1 MSKSKLKNS
10 FLNFI
15 LFLMSMLVTFLIL
28 NFILIK
34 ITPQK
39 IFPRPL
45 AASLPNTL
53 LTFYPDT
60 YSKKN
65 MENYTAVLGN
75 SASQGNG
82 DAYLSGLDNYS
93 ISHHLHDKNKENYL
107 IFGRAGFHSI
117 DAVVNLIKVHR
128 FSNDSFMIKNL
139 NKPKSITFFFY
150 EGTNLVWNYGKY
162 KRNVKK
168 NENIS
173 SYTSRQ
179 INKNLKT
186 TFLEKL
192 CNHFPLLSFL
202 GAFLEDF
209 GKLFNEILSSKNF
222 KEVLSSI
229 TDRIKK
235 LFGFYIVLNDRKENN
250 LTWTNS
256 LSDHKNIK
264 NIRPIQGASETL
276 NKDQIL
282 IGLEI
287 FYESLKQAKSWSNAK
302 NIQIIYIPSA
312 ITAYNWN
319 EPIIY
324 EFQALS
330 PKSKDEVKSTT
341 NKKNSLKNIF
351 IREEIKNFSKKN
363 NIIFLDPSDILFEK
377 GKNKVLHGPLDWG
390 HLNYE
395 GYKVVSDFIIEETFK
410 K

>member
-1 MSKSKLKNS
+1 MSKSKLKDS

-45 AASLPNTL
+45 AGSLPNTL

-65 MENYTAVLGN
+65 MQNYTAVLGN
-75 SASQGNG
+75 SAAQGNG
-82 DAYLSGLDNYS
+82 DAYLGGLDNYS

-117 DAVVNLIKVHR
+117 YAVVNLIKVHR

-139 NKPKSITFFFY
+139 NKPKSIIFFFY
-150 EGTNLVWNYGKY
+150 EGTNLVWNYEKY

-192 CNHFPLLSFL
+192 CNHFPLLPFL

-209 GKLFNEILSSKNF
+209 GKLFNETSSSKNF

-229 TDRIKK
+229 TNRIKK

-312 ITAYNWN
+312 ITVYNWN

-324 EFQALS
+324 GFQALS

-341 NKKNSLKNIF
+341 NKENSLKNIF
-351 IREEIKNFSKKN
+351 IRKEIENFSKKN

>member
-1 MSKSKLKNS
+1 MSKSKLKDS

-28 NFILIK
+28 NFFLIK

-45 AASLPNTL
+45 AGSLPNTL

-65 MENYTAVLGN
+65 MQNYTAVLGN
-75 SASQGNG
+75 SAAQGNG
-82 DAYLSGLDNYS
+82 DAYLGGLDNYS

-117 DAVVNLIKVHR
+117 YAVVNLIKVHR

-139 NKPKSITFFFY
+139 NKPKSIIFFFY
-150 EGTNLVWNYGKY
+150 EGTNLVWNYEKY

-192 CNHFPLLSFL
+192 CNHFPLLPFL

-209 GKLFNEILSSKNF
+209 GKLFNETSSSKNF

-229 TDRIKK
+229 TNRIKK

-312 ITAYNWN
+312 ITVYNWN

-324 EFQALS
+324 GFQALS

-341 NKKNSLKNIF
+341 NKENSLKNIF
-351 IREEIKNFSKKN
+351 IRKEIENFSKKN